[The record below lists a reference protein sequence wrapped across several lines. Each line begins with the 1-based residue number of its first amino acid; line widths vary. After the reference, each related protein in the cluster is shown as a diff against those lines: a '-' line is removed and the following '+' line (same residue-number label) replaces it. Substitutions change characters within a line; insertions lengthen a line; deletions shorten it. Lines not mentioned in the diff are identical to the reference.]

1 MASPPPPKFAK
12 DASRRRTDGL
22 RMEEEADGVYAYT
35 LTMGDN
41 NWEKFQVWLDED
53 PDKVLYPA
61 NPNEGREA
69 AIVGPES
76 SVDKALSWR
85 ISGMG
90 HQARLIN
97 EEQYK
102 MLAEGEDSMDCIV
115 AFGGDYVPENVSDPT
130 DISQMPVANLNAG
143 MEGNP
148 GDKYRIR
155 LHVQGQYKR
164 LEWCKARGADAVAPL
179 GRRRFAHKFA
189 IIGDHSYWTFEDMQE
204 EEKGVFTAEV
214 RILKETSN
222 FQIYRD
228 RDFEQGFYPAPEATG
243 GGSDQ
248 EIQGPDELGQGL
260 NWVVKG
266 KVGDVFKI
274 TFLRQVRRSQDKRS
288 ISWERLRNET
298 VDFQEMSKSHKY
310 YLVGSWNQFRECKEM
325 LEDQV
330 NGQKRVLKQE
340 FTVGKTGTEKFQ
352 ILLNCNFLATV
363 HPDVDEASQAGYKLC
378 GPDDAGSGKY
388 WATGTSEKLLQGDHV
403 MVYLELSGGLPH
415 NVWWERFNS
424 PDAHQEYLAAGAQR
438 VWERHN
444 RLMGLIPWQSDEKP
458 ARLVNPPEWYGG
470 GREREDLV
478 MKNVFVLTQEMLDPN
493 YGKQEVEE
501 EPFALDDK

>member
-1 MASPPPPKFAK
+1 M
-12 DASRRRTDGL
+12 
-22 RMEEEADGVYAYT
+22 
-35 LTMGDN
+35 
-41 NWEKFQVWLDED
+41 
-53 PDKVLYPA
+53 
-61 NPNEGREA
+61 
-69 AIVGPES
+69 
-76 SVDKALSWR
+76 
-85 ISGMG
+85 
-90 HQARLIN
+90 
-97 EEQYK
+97 
-102 MLAEGEDSMDCIV
+102 
-115 AFGGDYVPENVSDPT
+115 
-130 DISQMPVANLNAG
+130 
-143 MEGNP
+143 
-148 GDKYRIR
+148 
-155 LHVQGQYKR
+155 
-164 LEWCKARGADAVAPL
+164 
-179 GRRRFAHKFA
+179 
-189 IIGDHSYWTFEDMQE
+189 
-204 EEKGVFTAEV
+204 EV

-222 FQIYRD
+222 FQIY

-266 KVGDVFKI
+266 KAQSQVGDVFKI
-274 TFLRQVRRSQDKRS
+274 TFLRQVRRSQVGPKSSGRDRS
-288 ISWERLRNET
+288 VMGLIRWERLRNET
-298 VDFQEMSKSHKY
+298 VDFQ
-310 YLVGSWNQFRECKEM
+310 VGSWNQFRECKDEDGHEDDDSGDGDDVVAVEEM

-352 ILLNCNFLATV
+352 ILLNCNFLVRSAQREMTQATV

-378 GPDDAGSGKY
+378 GPDDA
-388 WATGTSEKLLQGDHV
+388 GDHV

-424 PDAHQEYLAAGAQR
+424 PDVAASAGMVAHQEYLAAGAQR

-493 YGKQEVEE
+493 YGKQVKLPAGPEEVEE

>member
-1 MASPPPPKFAK
+1 MVRATFLRREESRSNVLVAPELACSSSELLERLLSILKDQGLRLKDLPESDSPDFAK
-12 DASRRRTDGL
+12 LLQELGFSSALERVKLAKAVRALRSENEANLKDSDGDTKFDTWQYEEMSRVQKAEAKCMVKDFVKAMVHGRRLQKLSAETGEIVDVQVSLNKKVDRLTIEGIEAQRNEAPILTDLCDILHVEPMTEPDLTVLVKTRDSELCLLLPSLEERDAFTNALGSVSVFRSALIGD
-22 RMEEEADGVYAYT
+22 AVVGVEMQS
-35 LTMGDN
+35 LGS
-41 NWEKFQVWLDED
+41 
-53 PDKVLYPA
+53 
-61 NPNEGREA
+61 EA
-69 AIVGPES
+69 A
-76 SVDKALSWR
+76 
-85 ISGMG
+85 
-90 HQARLIN
+90 
-97 EEQYK
+97 
-102 MLAEGEDSMDCIV
+102 
-115 AFGGDYVPENVSDPT
+115 
-130 DISQMPVANLNAG
+130 
-143 MEGNP
+143 
-148 GDKYRIR
+148 
-155 LHVQGQYKR
+155 
-164 LEWCKARGADAVAPL
+164 
-179 GRRRFAHKFA
+179 
-189 IIGDHSYWTFEDMQE
+189 E

-266 KVGDVFKI
+266 KAQSQVGDVFKI

-388 WATGTSEKLLQGDHV
+388 WATGTSEKLIQGDHV

-444 RLMGLIPWQSDEKP
+444 RLMGLIPWQSDE
-458 ARLVNPPEWYGG
+458 
-470 GREREDLV
+470 
-478 MKNVFVLTQEMLDPN
+478 
-493 YGKQEVEE
+493 
-501 EPFALDDK
+501 